1 MRKIVNLFLAPVIAG
16 LTFYAASNIVSSHA
30 ESSKATNYQ
39 VLNKDGR
46 LYIFTSSE
54 RMAGFEKSGEL
65 GKGIIKIGHG
75 PDGETVVFDSDEAV
89 FEYESRRVKQILDNL
104 KNGAYQEIEKDGRIY
119 VFSSPER
126 LESFEKSG
134 EMGKGIIKIGHGPNG
149 ETVIFDSDEAVNEY
163 NERYN
168 IN

>member
-65 GKGIIKIGHG
+65 GIGIIKIGHG
-75 PDGETVVFDSDEAV
+75 PNGETVVFDSDDAV
-89 FEYESRRVKQILDNL
+89 LEYESRRVRQLLAKM
-104 KNGAYQEIEKDGRIY
+104 AYEEFKKDSRLY
-119 VFSSPER
+119 VFTSPTR
-126 LESFEKSG
+126 KADFEKSG
-134 EMGKGIIKIGHGPNG
+134 ELGIGIIKIGHGPNG
-149 ETVIFDSDEAVNEY
+149 ETVIFDSDDAVREY
-163 NERYN
+163 EKRRN
-168 IN
+168 IR